1 MENNFDNISFQNKA
15 AGFEDPVQLPAN
27 DDTARKWQDANKS
40 WWEKT
45 PMRYDWRESIAIP
58 PCEIAYYDEVDRRFL
73 DAVRHSLPWTRFPFE
88 SLIPFDKL
96 KNLDP
101 KIA

>member
-1 MENNFDNISFQNKA
+1 MENNFDNTSFQNKA

-45 PMRYDWRESIAIP
+45 GKIIGEKPVFP
-58 PCEIAYYDEVDRRFL
+58 
-73 DAVRHSLPWTRFPFE
+73 SLPRYTA
-88 SLIPFDKL
+88 SY
-96 KNLDP
+96 
-101 KIA
+101 